1 MKNVKHPLIIGAL
14 HLPYYGTQ
22 DPNRSLAEIEDYVLR
37 NAEVF
42 YQNGIDRLFLQ
53 DENIVP
59 NEASPETLAVMGAI
73 ARMVKASLPKLHI
86 GIIVQAH
93 DPRASLAIA
102 YASGAEFVR
111 MKVFAGAMLKAEGIR
126 TGVGPEAVRYRTAL
140 NADIKI
146 CADIHD
152 REGTPLCGV
161 PITDTAQWADRMGA
175 DNLIITGKSY
185 QQTKEY
191 LAAVDRLD
199 LGKPLIV
206 GGSVNT
212 GNIAE
217 ILSIADGAVVST
229 SLMNENSAAGV
240 GLHWDAEK
248 IRRFCD
254 AVDTA
259 VR

>member
-1 MKNVKHPLIIGAL
+1 MKNVKEPLIYGAL

-22 DPNRSLAEIEDYVLR
+22 DPKRSLAEIEDYVLT

-42 YQNGIDRLFLQ
+42 YKNGIDKLFLQ

-59 NEASPETLAVMGAI
+59 NEAFPETLSVMGAI
-73 ARMVKASLPKLHI
+73 ARMVKAELPKLHT

-93 DPRASLAIA
+93 DPRAALAIA

-111 MKVFAGAMLKAEGIR
+111 IKVFAGSMLKAEGVR
-126 TGVGPEAVRYRTAL
+126 TGVGPEAVRYRTQL
-140 NADIKI
+140 GADIKI
-146 CADIHD
+146 CADVHD
-152 REGTPLCGV
+152 REGTPLCNV
-161 PITDTAQWADRMGA
+161 PITDTAQWADRIGA

-191 LAAVDRLD
+191 LEAVNRLE

-229 SLMNENSAAGV
+229 SLMNDNSVAGV

-248 IRRFCD
+248 VRRFCD
-254 AVDTA
+254 AVDA
-259 VR
+259 AIH